1 MKPTGIL
8 VEIALFYGA
17 VAIDLGLIFN
27 NVFFH
32 KCLVILTLDEGD
44 TGQNSNT

>member
-8 VEIALFYGA
+8 VQVALFYGA

-27 NVFFH
+27 NVFFRE
-32 KCLVILTLDEGD
+32 LPVILTLDEGD
-44 TGQNSNT
+44 AGQKNND